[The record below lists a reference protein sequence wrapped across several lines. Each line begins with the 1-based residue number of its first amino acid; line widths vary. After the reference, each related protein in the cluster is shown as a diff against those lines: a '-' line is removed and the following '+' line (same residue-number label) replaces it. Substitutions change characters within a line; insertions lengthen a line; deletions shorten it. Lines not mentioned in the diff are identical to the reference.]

1 MKNIKIKS
9 LKIAS
14 QARNDTS
21 ILAIA
26 RRKDNLLQRFR
37 GASIFKQ
44 FKALLLIF
52 VLCLLACNGEQK
64 TEEKSAV
71 AKQQTFTCPMHPQVI
86 KHEMGTCPICAMDLV
101 PFEKNSDDKSIKLDA
116 QRQLLANI
124 KTIRIGDEGNSEGI
138 SNQSVLNGRLVVD
151 PQQSNYISAKVAGR
165 VEELFVRETGVA
177 ISKGQP
183 LYKLYSEQLATLQ
196 QEYLMALA
204 QQKQFAGDKLE
215 QQLVSSAKQKL
226 LLYGQTEAQ
235 LQKLSK
241 TQQKNPYVT
250 VFATQ
255 SGTVAELSI
264 TQGQY
269 VAEGSPIMRL
279 EGYGKLWV
287 EADVYPNEMKQIKQ
301 GQALKVVVNG
311 WEDQAQTMKVDFI
324 NPSLQAGTQLTQIRG
339 SIANP
344 NGQWQPGLQVKVM
357 LAANGTAGGMNLPVD
372 AVIRDGKGQHVWVK
386 KGKDS
391 FEPMSV
397 SVGKA
402 NGNSVQITSGLATG
416 DEVVVTGAY
425 LLYSEYVL
433 KRGKHPLGKS

>member
-1 MKNIKIKS
+1 MKKTKYIIYLLFLLS
-9 LKIAS
+9 LIIVA
-14 QARNDTS
+14 
-21 ILAIA
+21 
-26 RRKDNLLQRFR
+26 
-37 GASIFKQ
+37 G
-44 FKALLLIF
+44 
-52 VLCLLACNGEQK
+52 CN
-64 TEEKSAV
+64 EEKKTDDKA
-71 AKQQTFTCPMHPQVI
+71 ADKTQQTFTCPMHPQVI

-101 PFEKNSDDKSIKLDA
+101 PFEKNSDDKSIKLDE

-124 KTIRIGDEGNSEGI
+124 KTIKIDDGENGEGI
-138 SNQSVLNGRLVVD
+138 SNQSVLNGRLVID
-151 PQQSNYISAKVAGR
+151 PQQSNYISAKIAGR

-196 QEYLMALA
+196 QEYLMAVA

-241 TQQKNPYVT
+241 SQQKNPYVT
-250 VFATQ
+250 VFAPQ
-255 SGTVAELSI
+255 GGTIAELSI

-279 EGYGKLWV
+279 EGYGSLWV

-301 GQALKVVVNG
+301 GQQLKVVVSG
-311 WEDQAQTMKVDFI
+311 WEDQPQSMKVDFV
-324 NPSLQAGTQLTQIRG
+324 NPSLQAGTQLTQVRG

-357 LAANGTAGGMNLPVD
+357 LTSQAAGGSINLPVD

-386 KGKDS
+386 TEKDS
-391 FEPMSV
+391 FVPMAV
-397 SVGKA
+397 TTGKA
-402 NGNSVQITSGLATG
+402 NGSSIQIISGLATG

-433 KRGKHPLGKS
+433 KKGKHPLG